1 MEATGP
7 LSGVRVIDMSSS
19 YAAPTAT
26 MYLADMGADVVKIEP
41 PNGDD
46 SRTWGPPFIDG
57 ESAWYMSAN
66 RNKRSVCLNIASEAG
81 YAAMMRLLET
91 ADVFVENVNPKKLS
105 KLGLDPG
112 TITGRFPRL
121 IYCAISGFGLSGPDA
136 GRPGYDLIAQAR
148 SGLMSVT
155 GERGGMPQ
163 RVSTALSDV
172 SAGTVAAYAI
182 AAALVGRERMGVGE
196 VVDVALL
203 EADLA
208 LMAPRIASYLAGEP
222 EPGPSGGTDSVL
234 AVYQPYETAD
244 DPIVVAVGNDGMWQR
259 FCTALELPAL
269 AFDAEL
275 ASNAGRRA
283 QREVVVRVVAE
294 RLREQPSKEWLRRLR
309 DARVP
314 CARIQFLSD
323 VVADPQVRA
332 RSAVTP
338 WEAAGDA
345 RSGGVA
351 APWRLASMADARTT
365 SRPAPRLGE
374 HGTEVLSEA
383 GFSEAEME
391 ELQDKGVLWV
401 PPAR

>member
-1 MEATGP
+1 MEAKGP
-7 LSGVRVIDMSSS
+7 LVGVRVIDMSSS

-26 MYLADMGADVVKIEP
+26 MYLADMGADVVKVEP

-46 SRTWGPPFIDG
+46 SRSWGPPFIDG
-57 ESAWYMSAN
+57 ESAWYLSAN
-66 RNKRSVCLNIASEAG
+66 RNKRSLCLNIASEAG
-81 YAAMMRLLET
+81 YGAMMRLLES
-91 ADVFVENVNPKKLS
+91 ADVFVENINPKKLS

-112 TITGRFPRL
+112 TIMSRFPHL

-136 GRPGYDLIAQAR
+136 GLPGYDLIAQAR

-155 GERGGMPQ
+155 GEQGRMPQ

-172 SAGTVAAYAI
+172 SAGTVAAFAI
-182 AAALVGRERMGVGE
+182 AAALVGRERTGIGD

-222 EPGPSGGTDSVL
+222 EPSPSGGTDSVI

-244 DPIVVAVGNDGMWQR
+244 DPIVVAVVNEGMWQR
-259 FCTALELPAL
+259 FCAVLELPAL
-269 AFDAEL
+269 AGDPEL

-283 QREVVVRVVAE
+283 RREVVVQVVAD
-294 RLREQPSKEWLRRLR
+294 RLRERPSGEWLRRLQE
-309 DARVP
+309 AGVP

-323 VVADPQVRA
+323 VVADPQVQA
-332 RSAVTP
+332 RGAIRP
-338 WEAAGDA
+338 WTATGDGHC
-345 RSGGVA
+345 GGVA
-351 APWRLASMADARTT
+351 APWRLGSMADAWTS

-374 HGTEVLSEA
+374 HGNGILSEA
-383 GFSEAEME
+383 GFSEAEIQ
-391 ELQDKGVLWV
+391 ELQHGGDLWV
-401 PPAR
+401 PSAR